1 MAKQSGISDAI
12 YVGGRDLSGNV
23 TSVDTVSARRATIDT
38 PTIDSAAMVRLQGQ
52 ADGEI
57 TVTSWFDDGTNLEHD
72 AFSPLPTTDVTVLY
86 CRGTAADSPAA
97 GLVAKQINYDGS
109 KSQDKA
115 LTLNVQCL
123 SSGGVPLEWGVL
135 LQAEATH
142 SSAGSSSSKDDGSST
157 SNGLAAYLQLIDIN
171 SGSPTFKIEDSAN
184 NSSWADLVSFT
195 AVANG
200 NEPTAQRVE
209 VSGTV
214 NRYLRVTSTGTFSNA
229 KFIIMYRRGESVDV
243 TGYA

>member
-12 YVGGRDLSGNV
+12 YVGWRDLSGNI

-38 PTIDSAAMVRLQGQ
+38 PTIDSAAMVRLQGH

-57 TVTSWFDDGTNLEHD
+57 TVTSWFDDGTHLEHA
-72 AFSPLPTTDVTVLY
+72 AFSPLPTTDVQVLY
-86 CRGTAADSPAA
+86 CRGTAAASPAA

-115 LTLNVQCL
+115 LSLNVQCL
-123 SSGGVPLEWGVL
+123 GQGTPVEWGVL

-142 SSAGSSSSKDDGSST
+142 SSATSSSSKDDSASS
-157 SNGLAAYLQLIDIN
+157 SNGIAAYLQLIDIN
-171 SGSPTFKIEDSAN
+171 SGAPTIKLQHSAN
-184 NSSWADLVSFT
+184 DSSWSDRITFT
-195 AVANG
+195 AVSDG
-200 NEPTAQRVE
+200 SEPTAERKE
-209 VSGTV
+209 ASGTV

-243 TGYA
+243 TAYE

>member
-1 MAKQSGISDAI
+1 MAKQSGIADAI

-38 PTIDSAAMVRLQGQ
+38 PTIDSAAMVRLQGH

-57 TVTSWFDDGTNLEHD
+57 TVTSWFDDGTHLEHA
-72 AFSPLPTTDVTVLY
+72 AFSPLPTTDVQVLY

-115 LTLNVQCL
+115 LSLNVQCL
-123 SSGGVPLEWGVL
+123 GQGTPVEWGVL

-142 SSAGSSSSKDDGSST
+142 SSAGSSSSKDDSASSA
-157 SNGLAAYLQLIDIN
+157 NGIAAYLQLIDIN
-171 SGSPTFKIEDSAN
+171 SGAPTIKLQHSAN
-184 NSSWADLVSFT
+184 NSSWSDLITFT
-195 AVANG
+195 AVSDG
-200 NEPTAQRVE
+200 SEPTAERKE
-209 VSGTV
+209 ASGTV

-243 TGYA
+243 AAY

>member
-23 TSVDTVSARRATIDT
+23 TSMDTVSARRATIDT

-57 TVTSWFDDGTNLEHD
+57 TVTSWFDDGTNLEHA
-72 AFSPLPTTDVTVLY
+72 AFSPLPTTDVQVLY

-115 LTLNVQCL
+115 LSLNVQCL
-123 SSGGVPLEWGVL
+123 GQGTPVEWGVL

-142 SSAGSSSSKDDGSST
+142 ASATSSSSKDDSASSA
-157 SNGLAAYLQLIDIN
+157 SGIAAYLQLIDIN
-171 SGSPTFKIEDSAN
+171 SGSPTIKLQHSAN
-184 NSSWADLVSFT
+184 NSSWSDLITFT
-195 AVANG
+195 AVSDG
-200 NEPTAQRVE
+200 NEPTAERKE
-209 VSGTV
+209 ASGTV

-229 KFIIMYRRGESVDV
+229 KFVIMYRRGESVDV
-243 TGYA
+243 AAY